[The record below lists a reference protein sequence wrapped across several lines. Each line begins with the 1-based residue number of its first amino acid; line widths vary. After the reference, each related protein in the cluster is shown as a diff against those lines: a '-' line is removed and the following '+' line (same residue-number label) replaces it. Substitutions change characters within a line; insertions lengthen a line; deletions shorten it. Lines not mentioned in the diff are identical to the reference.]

1 MMREG
6 ERLNKAD
13 SKAMPLVRDAREDD
27 LAAIREI
34 YAHHV
39 RHGPATFEEEPP
51 GVDEIRRRFRAVKAE
66 GLPWLAAEVDGDVRG
81 YAYAAPYHRRPAY
94 RHAVENSVYVDRN
107 ALRQGLGA
115 ALLDELIDSC
125 TKKGLRQMVAVIG
138 DSANAA
144 SIRLHERAGFRLVGT
159 LQSVGFKH
167 GRWLDC
173 VIMQRALGEGD
184 GTLPA

>member
-1 MMREG
+1 M
-6 ERLNKAD
+6 AD
-13 SKAMPLVRDAREDD
+13 SKAGPLVRDAREDD
-27 LAAIREI
+27 LPAIREI

-39 RHGPATFEEEPP
+39 LHGPATFEEEPP
-51 GVDEIRRRFRAVKAE
+51 GVEEMRRRFRAVKAA
-66 GLPWLAAEVDGDVRG
+66 GLPWLAADVGGGVRG

-125 TKKGLRQMVAVIG
+125 TKKGFRQMVAVIG

-144 SIRLHERAGFRLVGT
+144 SIRLHERARFRLAGT

-184 GTLPA
+184 GTLPP

>member
-1 MMREG
+1 MR
-6 ERLNKAD
+6 KTD
-13 SKAMPLVRDAREDD
+13 SKAGPLVRDAAEAD
-27 LAAIREI
+27 LPAVREI

-39 RHGPATFEEEPP
+39 LQGTATFEVEPP
-51 GVDEIRRRFRAVKAE
+51 DLEEIRRRFQAVKAK
-66 GLPWLAAEVDGDVRG
+66 GLPWLAAEVDGAVCG
-81 YAYAAPYHRRPAY
+81 YAYAAPYHQRPAY

-115 ALLDELIDSC
+115 ALLDRLIDSC
-125 TKKGLRQMVAVIG
+125 ARQGLRQMVAVIG

-144 SIRLHERAGFRLVGT
+144 SIKLHERAGFRLVGK
-159 LQSVGFKH
+159 LQSVGFKY

-184 GTLPA
+184 ETLPS

>member
-1 MMREG
+1 MR
-6 ERLNKAD
+6 KAD
-13 SKAMPLVRDAREDD
+13 SKAGPLVRDAAEDD
-27 LAAIREI
+27 LPAVREI

-39 RHGPATFEEEPP
+39 LRGTATFEEEPP
-51 GVDEIRRRFRAVKAE
+51 GIEEIRRRFRAVKE
-66 GLPWLAAEVDGDVRG
+66 KGLPWLAAEVDGAVCG
-81 YAYAAPYHRRPAY
+81 YAYAAPYHHRPAY
-94 RHAVENSVYVDRN
+94 RFAVENSVYVDRN

-115 ALLDELIDSC
+115 ALLDRLIDACASQ
-125 TKKGLRQMVAVIG
+125 GLRRMVAVIG

-159 LQSVGFKH
+159 LKSVGFKH

-184 GTLPA
+184 ESLPS

>member
-1 MMREG
+1 MM
-6 ERLNKAD
+6 AD
-13 SKAMPLVRDAREDD
+13 SKAGPLVRDAREDD

-39 RHGPATFEEEPP
+39 LHGPATFEEEPP
-51 GVDEIRRRFRAVKAE
+51 DVEEMRRRFRAVKE
-66 GLPWLAAEVDGDVRG
+66 KGLPWLAAEVDGAVCG

-115 ALLDELIDSC
+115 ALLDELIRLC
-125 TKKGLRQMVAVIG
+125 EEKGLRQMVAVIG

-144 SIRLHERAGFRLVGT
+144 SIRLHERAGFRLVGA

-184 GTLPA
+184 ETLPP

>member
-1 MMREG
+1 MR
-6 ERLNKAD
+6 KAD
-13 SKAMPLVRDAREDD
+13 SKAGLLVRDATEDD
-27 LAAIREI
+27 LPAIREI

-39 RHGPATFEEEPP
+39 LRGTATFEEEPP
-51 GVDEIRRRFRAVKAE
+51 DANEIRRRFRAVKE
-66 GLPWLAAEVDGDVRG
+66 KGLPWLAAEVDGAVCG
-81 YAYAAPYHRRPAY
+81 YAYGALYHQRPAY
-94 RHAVENSVYVDRN
+94 RHAVENSVYVERN

-115 ALLDELIDSC
+115 ALLDELIDAC
-125 TKKGLRQMVAVIG
+125 ARQGFRQMVAVIG

-144 SIRLHERAGFRLVGT
+144 SIKLHERAGFRLVGK

-184 GTLPA
+184 ESLPS

>member
-1 MMREG
+1 MM
-6 ERLNKAD
+6 AD
-13 SKAMPLVRDAREDD
+13 SKAGPLVRDAREDD

-39 RHGPATFEEEPP
+39 LHGPATFEEEPP
-51 GVDEIRRRFRAVKAE
+51 DLEEMRRRFRAVKE
-66 GLPWLAAEVDGDVRG
+66 KGLPWLAAEIGGAVCG

-115 ALLDELIDSC
+115 ALLDRLIDSC
-125 TKKGLRQMVAVIG
+125 TQKGFRQMVAVIG

-144 SIRLHERAGFRLVGT
+144 SIRLHERAGFRLVGA

-173 VIMQRALGEGD
+173 VIMQRALGEGG
-184 GTLPA
+184 GTLPP